1 MPAVAVTAMGQA
13 MTVAQVAAP
22 ALITTLQTVE
32 RARILGPVQAVLV
45 AAEVEARVIRET
57 AETAAAMAAMV
68 VLVLVRAVE
77 DRARPPALL
86 VTGRCMPVEAEV
98 EAGHTA
104 EAAQVV
110 LAAAHRGKATESR
123 GWTVLQVLAAAD
135 LELAAMAAQ
144 AVLVAAER
152 CLFAFTKIKEQQ

>member
-1 MPAVAVTAMGQA
+1 

-68 VLVLVRAVE
+68 VLVLVRAAE

-86 VTGRCMPVEAEV
+86 VTGRCMPVEAAE

-104 EAAQVV
+104 EAVQVV
-110 LAAAHRGKATESR
+110 QAAAHLGKATESL

-135 LELAAMAAQ
+135 LELAAMAVL

>member
-22 ALITTLQTVE
+22 ALITTLQPVE
-32 RARILGPVQAVLV
+32 RVRILGPVQAVLV

-68 VLVLVRAVE
+68 VLVLVRVVE

-86 VTGRCMPVEAEV
+86 VTGRCMPVEAAE

-104 EAAQVV
+104 EAVQAV
-110 LAAAHRGKATESR
+110 LAAAHLGKATESL

-135 LELAAMAAQ
+135 LELAAMAVL

>member
-1 MPAVAVTAMGQA
+1 M
-13 MTVAQVAAP
+13 
-22 ALITTLQTVE
+22 ITTLQPVE

-45 AAEVEARVIRET
+45 AAEEEARAIRET
-57 AETAAAMAAMV
+57 AETAAAMAAMA

-86 VTGRCMPVEAEV
+86 VTGRCMPVEAAE

-104 EAAQVV
+104 EAVQAV
-110 LAAAHRGKATESR
+110 LAAAHRGKATESL

-135 LELAAMAAQ
+135 LELAAMAVQ

-152 CLFAFTKIKEQQ
+152 CLFAFTKIKEQP

>member
-1 MPAVAVTAMGQA
+1 MPAVAATAMGQA

-57 AETAAAMAAMV
+57 AETAVAMAVMV
-68 VLVLVRAVE
+68 VLVLVRAAE

-86 VTGRCMPVEAEV
+86 VTGRCMPVEAAE

-104 EAAQVV
+104 EVV
-110 LAAAHRGKATESR
+110 QAVQAAAHRGKATESL

-144 AVLVAAER
+144 AVLAAAER

>member
-1 MPAVAVTAMGQA
+1 M
-13 MTVAQVAAP
+13 VAQVAAP

-57 AETAAAMAAMV
+57 AETAAAMAVMV
-68 VLVLVRAVE
+68 VLVLVRVVE
-77 DRARPPALL
+77 DRARPLALL
-86 VTGRCMPVEAEV
+86 VTGRCMPVAAAE

-104 EAAQVV
+104 EAAEAVQ
-110 LAAAHRGKATESR
+110 AAAHRGKATESL

-135 LELAAMAAQ
+135 LGLAAMAVP
-144 AVLVAAER
+144 AVLAAAER
-152 CLFAFTKIKEQQ
+152 CLFAFIKIKEQQ

>member
-1 MPAVAVTAMGQA
+1 MTAVAATAMGQA
-13 MTVAQVAAP
+13 MMVAQVAAP
-22 ALITTLQTVE
+22 ALITTLQMGE

-57 AETAAAMAAMV
+57 AETAAAMAVMV
-68 VLVLVRAVE
+68 VLVLARAVE

-86 VTGRCMPVEAEV
+86 VTGRCMPVEAEA

-104 EAAQVV
+104 EAVQVV
-110 LAAAHRGKATESR
+110 QAAAHRGKATESL

-144 AVLVAAER
+144 AVPVAAEHY
-152 CLFAFTKIKEQQ
+152 LFAFTKIKEQQ

>member
-1 MPAVAVTAMGQA
+1 M
-13 MTVAQVAAP
+13 
-22 ALITTLQTVE
+22 ITTLQTVE

-57 AETAAAMAAMV
+57 AETAVAMAVMV
-68 VLVLVRAVE
+68 VLVLARAVE
-77 DRARPPALL
+77 DRARPLALL
-86 VTGRCMPVEAEV
+86 VTGRCMPAEAAE

-104 EAAQVV
+104 EAVQVV
-110 LAAAHRGKATESR
+110 QAAAHLGKATESL

-135 LELAAMAAQ
+135 LELAAMAVL

>member
-1 MPAVAVTAMGQA
+1 MTAVAATAMGQA
-13 MTVAQVAAP
+13 MMVAQVAAP

-45 AAEVEARVIRET
+45 AAEEEARVIRET
-57 AETAAAMAAMV
+57 AETAVAMAVMV
-68 VLVLVRAVE
+68 VMVLVRVVE

-86 VTGRCMPVEAEV
+86 VTGRCMPVAAVE

-104 EAAQVV
+104 EAVQAVQ
-110 LAAAHRGKATESR
+110 AAAHRGKATESL

-135 LELAAMAAQ
+135 LELAAMAVQ
-144 AVLVAAER
+144 AVLAAAER
-152 CLFAFTKIKEQQ
+152 YLFAFIKIKEQQ

>member
-1 MPAVAVTAMGQA
+1 MTAVAATAMGQA

-45 AAEVEARVIRET
+45 AVEVEARVIRET

-68 VLVLVRAVE
+68 VLVLVRVVE

-86 VTGRCMPVEAEV
+86 VTGRCMPVEAEA

-104 EAAQVV
+104 EAVQVV
-110 LAAAHRGKATESR
+110 QAAAHLGKATESL

-135 LELAAMAAQ
+135 LELAAMAVLA
-144 AVLVAAER
+144 ALVAAER
-152 CLFAFTKIKEQQ
+152 CLYAFTKIKEQQ

>member
-22 ALITTLQTVE
+22 ALITTLQPVE

-45 AAEVEARVIRET
+45 AAEEEARVIRET

-68 VLVLVRAVE
+68 VLVLVRVVE

-86 VTGRCMPVEAEV
+86 VTGRCMPAEAAE

-104 EAAQVV
+104 EAVQVV
-110 LAAAHRGKATESR
+110 QEAAHRGKATESL

-152 CLFAFTKIKEQQ
+152 CLFAFTEIKEQQ

>member
-1 MPAVAVTAMGQA
+1 MGQA

-22 ALITTLQTVE
+22 ALITTLQPVE
-32 RARILGPVQAVLV
+32 RAHILGPVQAVLV
-45 AAEVEARVIRET
+45 AAEEEARVIRET
-57 AETAAAMAAMV
+57 AETAAAMAVMV
-68 VLVLVRAVE
+68 VMVLVRAVE

-86 VTGRCMPVEAEV
+86 VTGRCMPVEAEA

-104 EAAQVV
+104 EAVQVV
-110 LAAAHRGKATESR
+110 QAAAHRGKATESL

-144 AVLVAAER
+144 VVLVAAER

>member
-1 MPAVAVTAMGQA
+1 M
-13 MTVAQVAAP
+13 VAQVAAP

-57 AETAAAMAAMV
+57 AETAVAMAVMV
-68 VLVLVRAVE
+68 VMVLVRVVE

-86 VTGRCMPVEAEV
+86 ATGRCMPVAAAE

-104 EAAQVV
+104 EAVQAV
-110 LAAAHRGKATESR
+110 LAAAHRGKATESL
-123 GWTVLQVLAAAD
+123 GWTVLQALAAAD
-135 LELAAMAAQ
+135 LELAAMAVQ
-144 AVLVAAER
+144 AVLAAAER
-152 CLFAFTKIKEQQ
+152 YLFAFIKIKEQQ

>member
-1 MPAVAVTAMGQA
+1 M
-13 MTVAQVAAP
+13 
-22 ALITTLQTVE
+22 ITTLQTVE
-32 RARILGPVQAVLV
+32 RVRILGPVQAVLV

-68 VLVLVRAVE
+68 VLVLVRVVE

-86 VTGRCMPVEAEV
+86 VTGRCMPVEAAE

-104 EAAQVV
+104 EAVQAVQ
-110 LAAAHRGKATESR
+110 AAHRGKATESL

>member
-1 MPAVAVTAMGQA
+1 MPAVAATAMGQA

-57 AETAAAMAAMV
+57 AETAVAMAVMV
-68 VLVLVRAVE
+68 VLVLARAVE
-77 DRARPPALL
+77 DRARPLALL
-86 VTGRCMPVEAEV
+86 VTGRCMPAEAAE

-104 EAAQVV
+104 EAVQVV
-110 LAAAHRGKATESR
+110 QAAAHLGKATESL

-135 LELAAMAAQ
+135 LELAAMAVL

>member
-1 MPAVAVTAMGQA
+1 MPAVAATAMGQA

-45 AAEVEARVIRET
+45 AAEEEARVIRET
-57 AETAAAMAAMV
+57 AETAAAMAVMV

-86 VTGRCMPVEAEV
+86 VTGRCMPEAAEA

-104 EAAQVV
+104 EVVQAV
-110 LAAAHRGKATESR
+110 LAAVHLGKATESL

-144 AVLVAAER
+144 VVLVAAER

>member
-1 MPAVAVTAMGQA
+1 MPAAAATAMGQA
-13 MTVAQVAAP
+13 MMVARVAAP

-57 AETAAAMAAMV
+57 AETAVAMAVMV
-68 VLVLVRAVE
+68 VLVLVRAAE

-86 VTGRCMPVEAEV
+86 VTGRCMPVEAAE

-104 EAAQVV
+104 EVV
-110 LAAAHRGKATESR
+110 QAVQAAAHRGKATESL

-135 LELAAMAAQ
+135 LELAAMAVL
-144 AVLVAAER
+144 AVLAAAER
-152 CLFAFTKIKEQQ
+152 YLFAFIKIKEQQ

>member
-1 MPAVAVTAMGQA
+1 MPAVAVTAMGQE
-13 MTVAQVAAP
+13 MTAAQVAAP

-45 AAEVEARVIRET
+45 AAEVEARAIRET
-57 AETAAAMAAMV
+57 AETAAVMAVMAVMV
-68 VLVLVRAVE
+68 PVLVVE

-86 VTGRCMPVEAEV
+86 VTGHCMPVEAEA

-104 EAAQVV
+104 EEVQAV
-110 LAAAHRGKATESR
+110 LAAAHRGKATESL

-144 AVLVAAER
+144 AVLVAAEHY
-152 CLFAFTKIKEQQ
+152 LFAFTKIKEQQ

>member
-1 MPAVAVTAMGQA
+1 MPAAAATAMGQA
-13 MTVAQVAAP
+13 MMVARVAAP

-57 AETAAAMAAMV
+57 AETAAAMAVMV
-68 VLVLVRAVE
+68 VLVLVRAAE

-86 VTGRCMPVEAEV
+86 VTGRCMPVAAAE

-104 EAAQVV
+104 EVV
-110 LAAAHRGKATESR
+110 QAVQAAAHRGKATESL

-144 AVLVAAER
+144 AVLAAAER
-152 CLFAFTKIKEQQ
+152 YLFAFIKIKEQQ